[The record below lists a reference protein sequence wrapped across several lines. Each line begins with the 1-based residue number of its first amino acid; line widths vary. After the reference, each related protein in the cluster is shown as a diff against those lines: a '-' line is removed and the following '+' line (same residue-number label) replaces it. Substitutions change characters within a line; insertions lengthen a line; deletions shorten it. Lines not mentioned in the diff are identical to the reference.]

1 MKLKYI
7 DAIRGIAVLAVIIVH
22 TGQYGTNN
30 YPQIIKTLI
39 GHGAR
44 GVQLFYLAS
53 AFTLFLSFN
62 YRKESEAKPNRNF
75 FIRRFFRIAP
85 MYYLGIVY
93 FLFQNGLGPRYW
105 LGDAESITAGNI
117 ISNVT
122 FTHGI
127 NPYWITSLVPGGWS
141 IAVEM
146 TFYAIVPFLVTR
158 ISNTNQAVRFTILSL
173 FCSLILKFAFLKFP
187 MISDETL
194 WKNYLFL
201 YFPNQIALFGLG
213 IIAYFLIIKKDRKL
227 TGLNYLVI
235 STMLTS
241 HFIWNYIPNHFL
253 FGIAFLVLI
262 VSLSKTENSIL
273 VNKLTI
279 FLGKISYSAYL
290 VHFAVLYWLTRF
302 NLIDFIP
309 IEGEITSLLN
319 YSLRLALV
327 VLLTSL
333 ISSVLLKFIERPF
346 QKLGKK
352 IIVKLEQKNAECFL
366 RKNNKV
372 YDK

>member
-7 DAIRGIAVLAVIIVH
+7 DALRGIAILAVIIVH

-30 YPQIIKTLI
+30 YPEIIKALI

-62 YRKESEAKPNRNF
+62 YRKESEINPKRNF

-85 MYYLGIVY
+85 MYYLGIIY
-93 FLFQNGLGPRYW
+93 YLFQNGLGPRYW
-105 LGDAESITAGNI
+105 LGDAEAITVGNI

-141 IAVEM
+141 ITVEM
-146 TFYAIVPFLVTR
+146 TFYAIVPFLFNR

-173 FCSLILKFAFLKFP
+173 ICSLILRFTLLKFP
-187 MISDETL
+187 MISDEGL
-194 WKNYLFL
+194 WNNYLFL

-213 IIAYFLIIKKDRKL
+213 ITAYFLIIKKDRNV
-227 TGLNYLVI
+227 TAFNYLLI
-235 STMLTS
+235 STMLIS
-241 HFIWNYIPNHFL
+241 HFIWSFIPTHFL
-253 FGIAFLVLI
+253 FGLAFLVLMI
-262 VSLSKTENSIL
+262 SLSKTENSLL
-273 VNKLTI
+273 VNKLTM

-290 VHFAVLYWLTRF
+290 VHFAVLHWLTR
-302 NLIDFIP
+302 LKLVDFIP
-309 IEGEITSLLN
+309 IQGEMSSMLN
-319 YSLRLALV
+319 YLFRLTLV
-327 VLLTSL
+327 VLLTAL
-333 ISSVLLKFIERPF
+333 ISWILLKFIEQPF
-346 QKLGKK
+346 QKIGKK
-352 IIVKLEQKNAECFL
+352 IIIKLEQKNITTY
-366 RKNNKV
+366 NNV
-372 YDK
+372 